1 MSRVKTEIPATL
13 EEAAQ
18 AGRVCMDVK
27 KDGQFCYHIYLEPD
41 FTKLPEAVEPL
52 NIKERKLCIVADST
66 TAELYG
72 AELKEILKET
82 CTYVSMFVFPAGE
95 VNKTLNTVRDLYEHL
110 ILEKF
115 DRKDM
120 LVALGGGVVGDL
132 TGFAAATYLR
142 GIGFIQIPTTLLSQV
157 DSSIGGKT
165 GVDFDAYKNMVGA
178 FHMPRLVYMNLNVLK
193 TLPDRQ
199 FACGMG
205 EIIKHGLIQDSDYLE
220 KLSTYQREIREKNYA
235 ALLWMV
241 AGSCKVK
248 RHVVEEDPTEQGI
261 RAWLN
266 FGHTIG
272 HSVEKLKDFTLCHGE
287 CVAIG
292 CAAAAWMSW
301 KRGLI
306 SEKEKEATEQLLLDY
321 QLPVRVKG
329 LQPEDIVKTT
339 KLDKKMDAGKVKFV
353 LLKKIGEAF
362 VTRDVEDEE
371 LLRASR
377 YVCGEEI
384 HE

>member
-1 MSRVKTEIPATL
+1 MSRVKTEIQATL

-41 FTKLPEAVEPL
+41 FAKLPEAVEPL

-95 VNKTLNTVRDLYEHL
+95 VNKTLNTVRNLYEHL

-306 SEKEKEATEQLLLDY
+306 SEKEKEAAEQLLLDY

-329 LQPEDIVKTT
+329 LKPEDIVKTT

>member
-41 FTKLPEAVEPL
+41 FAKLPEAVEPL

-95 VNKTLNTVRDLYEHL
+95 VNKTLNTVRNLYEHL

-142 GIGFIQIPTTLLSQV
+142 GIGFIQIPTTLLAQV

-306 SEKEKEATEQLLLDY
+306 SEKEKEAAEQLLLDY

>member
-1 MSRVKTEIPATL
+1 MNRVKSEIPATL

-18 AGRVCMDVK
+18 AGCVCMDVK

-41 FTKLPEAVEPL
+41 FAKLPEAVEPL

-306 SEKEKEATEQLLLDY
+306 SEKEKEAAEQLLLDY

-329 LQPEDIVKTT
+329 LKPEDIVKTT

>member
-1 MSRVKTEIPATL
+1 MNRVKTEIPATL

-41 FTKLPEAVEPL
+41 FAKLPEAVEPL

-142 GIGFIQIPTTLLSQV
+142 GIGFIQIPTTLLAQV

-292 CAAAAWMSW
+292 CAADAWMSW

-306 SEKEKEATEQLLLDY
+306 SEKEKEAAEQLLLDY